1 MSLRIANTLGR
12 AAAAA
17 VLALTLAHTAGA
29 EEAAATTTPPQAGPP
44 AGFVVPADPKPDDTN
59 AQRAKSQPGNNAPM
73 WRQVH
78 ESGHAPG
85 ITQVEGNEAGTLIQR
100 LTSYPGSLFTT
111 AGEAWRQTRNNWIV
125 PYGGALLLLVVVS
138 IGVFYW
144 RVGSLGGHVP
154 DTGRVIE
161 RFTAFERT
169 THAANAVAF
178 TILAISGIVIAWGQ
192 FFLLPVIGHA
202 LFGWLTYALKTAHN
216 FAGPIFAVS
225 LVFIILTFIR
235 DNLPQSGDM
244 TWLVKFGGM
253 LRKREVPSH
262 RFNAG
267 EKVIFWVGVLV
278 LGLIV
283 VGAGL
288 VLDKVVP
295 GIEYTRATMQVAH
308 MVHSIAA
315 ALMMAFFAGHIYIGT
330 IGMKGAWKGMS
341 TGYVDEGWAKE
352 HHELWYEDIKAGR
365 IPAQRT
371 LDTPLPA
378 PVVKPT
384 R

>member
-1 MSLRIANTLGR
+1 MRLRIANTLGR
-12 AAAAA
+12 AAAVA
-17 VLALTLAHTAGA
+17 VLALTLAHAAGA
-29 EEAAATTTPPQAGPP
+29 QQAPIDAATQAGPP
-44 AGFVVPADPKPDDTN
+44 PGFVVPADPKPADTN

-73 WRQVH
+73 WRAVRDA
-78 ESGHAPG
+78 GNAAG
-85 ITQVEGNEAGTLIQR
+85 ITQVEGVEAATLIQSFTR
-100 LTSYPGSLFTT
+100 YPGSLYTT
-111 AGEAWRQTRNNWIV
+111 AGEAWRQTRNNRII

-144 RVGSLGGHVP
+144 RVGTIGGHVP
-154 DTGRVIE
+154 ETGRVIE

-169 THAANAVAF
+169 THWANAIAF
-178 TILAISGIVIAWGQ
+178 TVLAISGIVIAWGQ
-192 FFLLPVIGHA
+192 FFLLPVIGA
-202 LFGWLTYALKTAHN
+202 TLFGWLTYALKTAHN

-225 LVFIILTFIR
+225 LIFIIFTFVR
-235 DNLPQSGDM
+235 DNLPRSGDL

-253 LRKREVPSH
+253 LDKREVPSH

-267 EKVIFWVGVLV
+267 EKLVFWVGVIL

-295 GIEYTRATMQVAH
+295 GMEYTRATMQIAN
-308 MVHSIAA
+308 MVHGIAA
-315 ALMMAFFAGHIYIGT
+315 ALMMVLFAGHIYIGT

-352 HHELWYEDIKAGR
+352 HHELWYDDIKAGK

-371 LDTPLPA
+371 PDAPLPA
-378 PVVKPT
+378 PVVKPV

>member
-1 MSLRIANTLGR
+1 MSLRIANKLGH
-12 AAAAA
+12 AAAAV
-17 VLALTLAHTAGA
+17 VLALTLGPAFGA
-29 EEAAATTTPPQAGPP
+29 EEAAVAATAQAGPP
-44 AGFVVPADPKPDDTN
+44 PGFVVPADPKPDETN
-59 AQRAKSQPGNNAPM
+59 AQRATSQPGNNSPM
-73 WRQVH
+73 WRGVH
-78 ESGHAPG
+78 DSGDAPG
-85 ITQVEGNEAGTLIQR
+85 ISQVEGNESGILIQS
-100 LTSYPGSLFTT
+100 LTSYPGSLYTT

-144 RVGSLGGHVP
+144 RVGALGGHEP
-154 DTGRVIE
+154 ATGRVIE

-169 THAANAVAF
+169 AHWANAIAF
-178 TILAISGIVIAWGQ
+178 TVLAISGIVIAWGQ
-192 FFLLPVIGHA
+192 FFLLPVIGA
-202 LFGWLTYALKTAHN
+202 TLFGWLTYALKTAHN

-225 LVFIILTFIR
+225 LIVIILTFVR
-235 DNLPQSGDM
+235 DNVPQSGDAR
-244 TWLVKFGGM
+244 WLAKFGGM
-253 LRKREVPSH
+253 LSKREIPSH

-267 EKVIFWVGVLV
+267 EKLVFWVGVLV

-308 MVHSIAA
+308 MVHSTAA
-315 ALMMAFFAGHIYIGT
+315 ALMMAMFLGHIYIGT
-330 IGMKGAWKGMS
+330 IGMKGAYDGMR

-352 HHELWYEDIKAGR
+352 HHELWYDDIKAGK

-371 LDTPLPA
+371 PDTPLPT
-378 PVVKPT
+378 PLVKPT